1 MALLQL
7 AAHDKR
13 SVRIGYVDAQGV
25 ATHRIVDPVAVG
37 GGQLEAF
44 DPAAGT
50 VRSFVLHRITTVAL
64 VD

>member
-7 AAHDKR
+7 AVHSKR
-13 SVRIGYVDAQGV
+13 SVNLGYVDAQGV
-25 ATHRIVDPVAVG
+25 ATRRIVDPVAVSG
-37 GGQLEAF
+37 GTLEAF

-50 VRSFVLHRITTVAL
+50 VRSFVLHRVTSVAL